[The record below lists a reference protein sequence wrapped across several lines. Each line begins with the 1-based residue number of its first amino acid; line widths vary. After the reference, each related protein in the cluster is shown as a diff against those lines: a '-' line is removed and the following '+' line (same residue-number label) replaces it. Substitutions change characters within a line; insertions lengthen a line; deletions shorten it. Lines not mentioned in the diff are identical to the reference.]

1 MNTYIVIAVGGAFGA
16 ISRFWITTNVDKLY
30 PATYPWGTF
39 IVNLIGCFFIG
50 LLFVLFSEK
59 LLLADNVRSLL
70 VVGFLGA
77 MTTFSTFSLDAL
89 LLIEQGQYGIAFSYL
104 LGSVVVC
111 LIATFA
117 GINIARILF

>member
-16 ISRFWITTNVDKLY
+16 ISRFWIATNVDKLY

-77 MTTFSTFSLDAL
+77 MTTFSTFSLDVL
-89 LLIEQGQYGIAFSYL
+89 VLIEQGQYGMAFSYL

-111 LIATFA
+111 LIATFV

>member
-30 PATYPWGTF
+30 AATYPWGTF

-59 LLLADNVRSLL
+59 ISLADDVRSLL

-77 MTTFSTFSLDAL
+77 MTTFSTFSLDAF

-111 LIATFA
+111 LIATFV

>member
-77 MTTFSTFSLDAL
+77 MTTFSTFSLDVL
-89 LLIEQGQYGIAFSYL
+89 VLIEQGQCGMAFSYL

-111 LIATFA
+111 LIATFV

>member
-89 LLIEQGQYGIAFSYL
+89 VLIEQGQYGMAFSYL

-111 LIATFA
+111 LIATFV

>member
-30 PATYPWGTF
+30 AATYPWGTF

-59 LLLADNVRSLL
+59 ISLADDVRSLL

-111 LIATFA
+111 LIATFV

>member
-77 MTTFSTFSLDAL
+77 MTTFSTFSLDVL
-89 LLIEQGQYGIAFSYL
+89 VLIEQGQYGMAFSYL

-111 LIATFA
+111 LIATFV

>member
-111 LIATFA
+111 LIGTFV
-117 GINIARILF
+117 GVNIARILF

>member
-16 ISRFWITTNVDKLY
+16 ISRFWITTNVEKLY
-30 PATYPWGTF
+30 PATYPSGTF

-59 LLLADNVRSLL
+59 ISLADDVRSLL

-89 LLIEQGQYGIAFSYL
+89 LLIEQGQYGMAFSYL

-111 LIATFA
+111 LIATFI

>member
-89 LLIEQGQYGIAFSYL
+89 VLIEQGQYGMAFSYL
-104 LGSVVVC
+104 LGSVVAC
-111 LIATFA
+111 LIATFV